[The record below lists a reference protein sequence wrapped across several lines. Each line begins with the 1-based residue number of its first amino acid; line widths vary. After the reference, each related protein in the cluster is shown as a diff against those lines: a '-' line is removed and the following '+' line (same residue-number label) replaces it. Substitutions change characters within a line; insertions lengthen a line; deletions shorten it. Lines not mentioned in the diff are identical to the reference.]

1 MTESIIPYSFSLAL
15 TYILTRLLVP
25 LAPKFGLMDIPTN
38 RKKHVGDIPVVG
50 GLAVYISIFIS
61 TMLFTELQLEI
72 LSIITL
78 GGILTTIGTLDDKYG
93 LSPRLRLVIQLC
105 AGGLLAYGAG
115 IQIHSLGNV
124 FGGLFGLSVIL
135 TGLLAVPLTAIGIA
149 ALANAYN
156 MTDGID
162 GLAAALGIV
171 GFSALIISLY
181 DQLTPSE
188 LNVLCFYALSLTTY
202 LLFNFAIKPLAPV
215 KVFMG
220 DAGSMFIGFS
230 IGAFCIYFSQKAGYE
245 LAPTTVLWFVAVPL
259 YDMIATMIRRIRKG
273 QSPFYPD
280 RTHLHHLLMHL
291 GLNGKQALAAIVLF
305 AITLGGIGVLIDH
318 YQVAD
323 YYSFIGFMLI
333 FIAYLQVILHAWRV
347 KKLFG
352 QF

>member
-1 MTESIIPYSFSLAL
+1 MPESIIPYSFSLVL

-25 LAPKFGLMDIPTN
+25 LAPKLGLMDVPTN
-38 RKKHVGDIPVVG
+38 RKKHVGDIPIVG

-93 LSPRLRLVIQLC
+93 LSPRLRLIIQLC

-115 IQIHSLGNV
+115 IQLHNLGNV

-135 TGLLAVPLTAIGIA
+135 TGLLAIPLTAIGIA

-162 GLAAALGIV
+162 GLAGALGIV
-171 GFSALIISLY
+171 GFTALIISLY
-181 DQLTPSE
+181 DQLTPAE
-188 LNVLCFYALSLTTY
+188 FKVLCFYTLSLSTY
-202 LLFNFAIKPLAPV
+202 LVFNFAIKPLAPV

-230 IGAFCIYFSQKAGYE
+230 IGAFCIYFSQKAEYE

-259 YDMIATMIRRIRKG
+259 YDMIATMIRRMRKG

-280 RTHLHHLLMHL
+280 RTHLHHLLIHI
-291 GLNGKQALAAIVLF
+291 GLNGKQALSAIVLF
-305 AITLGGIGVLIDH
+305 SAVLASIGILIDSNRIADH
-318 YQVAD
+318 YSLS
-323 YYSFIGFMLI
+323 SFLLI
-333 FIAYLQVILHAWRV
+333 FIIYLQVILHVWRV
-347 KKLFG
+347 KKLFK
-352 QF
+352 